1 MVSSTMP
8 WAFDRTDRAVG
19 QSLENYV
26 QEGSSGAKEGFP

>member
-19 QSLENYV
+19 QSMETYV
-26 QEGSSGAKEGFP
+26 QEGFPGAKEGFA